1 MRPYAIAGLAGIA
14 SLGAH
19 AQIPAAI
26 AVPANEPVV
35 VTATRGLT
43 PLPTLRDAVV
53 ITRDDIE
60 AAGALSLGELLQRY
74 AGIEL
79 RSVGG
84 AGQPQT
90 LFIRGAG
97 SAQTLVL
104 VDGMRVGSA
113 TVGTTS
119 IEHIPLELIERI
131 EVVKGPLSS
140 LYGAEAIGGV
150 IQVFTRGKSVP
161 HLFITAGYGTDD
173 DRRISAGIVTED
185 AGFRVAMNAGYR
197 QVQAPSA
204 TNARNTFGYNPDED
218 PHRNSFGNIK
228 VSHRFWQGEV
238 VELDAFTTRSRTD
251 FDAGPGNDRND
262 HAISGAK
269 LTSGNEITPW
279 WTSRITLG
287 QGRDRLEI
295 MGSFPGF
302 LETRQDQGTWINE
315 LSIPAGKVVVGLET
329 VRQKVL
335 SDEATPFSTTRR
347 DTDSAFA
354 GLTEIYAG
362 HRFEASVRRDKD
374 DQFGS
379 RNTGATSYGLELPWS
394 LISLT
399 YAQGFRAPT
408 FFDLYGPAF
417 PGANPNP
424 ALQPEESKSTE
435 LSFRSAAKSP
445 WRWRVSGFDHRFENL
460 IVFSAAD
467 EMPLNVARARARGVE
482 LEGEFTWYGARI
494 RANFTGQRAR
504 NEDTGLRLQGRAE
517 QFGFVGAARSFGPWT
532 VNVGVQ
538 ASGPRY
544 DSTNEAPSSRLPGYA
559 VVDARVKYAFAK
571 HWSAELST
579 TNLGDKRYEN
589 AVGYDAPRRGA
600 FLQVSFQAF

>member
-1 MRPYAIAGLAGIA
+1 MKPHAIAGLAGIA
-14 SLGAH
+14 SLGAY
-19 AQIPAAI
+19 AQLPVL

-35 VTATRGLT
+35 VTATRGIT
-43 PLPTLRDAVV
+43 PLPTLRDAIV

-60 AAGALSLGELLQRY
+60 AAGTLSLGELLQRR

-113 TVGTTS
+113 TVGTTA

-140 LYGAEAIGGV
+140 LYGPEAIGGV
-150 IQVFTRGKSVP
+150 VQVFTRGKDVP
-161 HLFITAGYGTDD
+161 HLYTTAGYGSDD
-173 DRRISAGIVTED
+173 DRRVSAGIVTND
-185 AGFRVAMNAGYR
+185 AGLHLALNAGYR

-204 TNARNTFGYNPDED
+204 TNARNTFGHNPDDD
-218 PHRNSFGNIK
+218 PHRNAFGNLK
-228 VSHRFWQGEV
+228 LSYKLWQGEV
-238 VELDAFTTRSRTD
+238 VEVDAFTTQSRTE
-251 FDAGPGNDRND
+251 FDAGPGSDRND
-262 HAISGAK
+262 HAVSGAK
-269 LTSGNEITPW
+269 ISSANEIAPW
-279 WTSRITLG
+279 WTSRISIG

-295 MGSFPGF
+295 MGAFPGF

-315 LSIPAGKVVVGLET
+315 FAIPAGKFVVGLET
-329 VRQKVL
+329 LRQKVL

-347 DTDSAFA
+347 DTDSVFT
-354 GLTEIYAG
+354 GVTEIYGG

-374 DQFGS
+374 DQFGA

-408 FFDLYGPAF
+408 FYDLYGPAF

-424 ALQPEESKSTE
+424 ALQPEESKTTEVALRST
-435 LSFRSAAKSP
+435 AKSP

-460 IVFSAAD
+460 IVFSAAE

-482 LEGEFTWYGARI
+482 LEGEFTWHGARI
-494 RANFTGQRAR
+494 RGNLTAQRAR

-517 QFGFVGAARSFGPWT
+517 HFGFVGAARSFGGWA
-532 VNVGVQ
+532 VNLGVQ

-559 VVDARVKYAFAK
+559 VVDARVKYAFARY
-571 HWSAELST
+571 WSAELST

-589 AVGYDAPRRGA
+589 AVGYDAPRRGV
-600 FLQVSFQAF
+600 FLQMSFQAF